1 MMVGG
6 VRSRLVVSV
15 IVLFLFPTVSADS
28 AIELGEVV
36 RLGEVDLGL
45 EGATISPDGEIV
57 IAHGA
62 DSSIFLIEATRP
74 QAHSRLPWDG
84 SEALLDADFH
94 PGGQTAFIVGEGGIV
109 LRFTRAD
116 SAVGSAGGELYFG
129 QTELRAVSWNADGSW
144 AYIGGEMGWIWR
156 VRGLE
161 GGGMEVHPI
170 EGRGTSDVNGIAC
183 LSSINMCIVSTSVDG
198 IGVID
203 ADHELHWIGGTGYP
217 WIDATCPSKGED
229 ACVAI
234 SNDRNIAIVDIDVGD
249 TSASDVSIVQ
259 LQDVDGQ
266 FNGIAGQSDGKSIV
280 FVVPY
285 SMIEHDLVMRLSF
298 PWLENADAVSYDPAI
313 AGERLVAT
321 WATSEYTGW
330 ALTSPGTIVAF
341 SPVPDDRTG
350 GILGIWMG
358 VVIVGGAIGMIL
370 SLIISSSPRLSRWL
384 TMRVGS
390 EEERKEA
397 RREQRRKDR
406 R

>member
-1 MMVGG
+1 
-6 VRSRLVVSV
+6 
-15 IVLFLFPTVSADS
+15 
-28 AIELGEVV
+28 
-36 RLGEVDLGL
+36 
-45 EGATISPDGEIV
+45 
-57 IAHGA
+57 
-62 DSSIFLIEATRP
+62 RP

-129 QTELRAVSWNADGSW
+129 QTELRAVSWNSDGSW

-183 LSSINMCIVSTSVDG
+183 LASTNMCIVSTSVDG

-203 ADHELHWIGGTGYP
+203 ANHELHWIGGTGYP

-285 SMIEHDLVMRLSF
+285 SMIEHDLGLRLSF

-330 ALTSPGTIVAF
+330 ALTGPGTIVAF

-370 SLIISSSPRLSRWL
+370 SLIVSSSPRLSRWL